1 MGTFKKYKILIIFS
15 VAIINVN
22 HFKKKFEDQERR
34 RRNEQK
40 KETNIFKKIY
50 IFFKEKYETKS
61 KTSIS
66 GDVLFTNTAAMHDR
80 YVQNQPISTQL
91 ALWLWT
97 TNKIANRYQ
106 VYKREII
113 QIHIQLS
120 NDQFG

>member
-1 MGTFKKYKILIIFS
+1 MFEKKKRKERKKKAMGTFKKYKILIIFS

-80 YVQNQPISTQL
+80 YVQNQPIST
-91 ALWLWT
+91 
-97 TNKIANRYQ
+97 
-106 VYKREII
+106 
-113 QIHIQLS
+113 
-120 NDQFG
+120 

>member
-22 HFKKKFEDQERR
+22 HFKKNLKT
-34 RRNEQK
+34 K
-40 KETNIFKKIY
+40 KEEEETNRKKKPIFKKK

-80 YVQNQPISTQL
+80 YVQNQPIST
-91 ALWLWT
+91 
-97 TNKIANRYQ
+97 
-106 VYKREII
+106 
-113 QIHIQLS
+113 
-120 NDQFG
+120 